1 MKKQLF
7 LLSAACLMLGGC
19 DMDKSKAPGSDK
31 NASMGQMENEA
42 DRGLT
47 QKIRQ
52 SLMDDDSLSPQAKDI
67 KIITLNGVVTLRGP
81 VANEKEKSVVG
92 NKAKGI
98 EGVRNVDNQL
108 EVIVLEQAPA
118 PSQEARRPKSR

>member
-19 DMDKSKAPGSDK
+19 EMDKSGVPGSDK
-31 NASMGQMENEA
+31 NAPKGQMENEA

-81 VANEKEKSVVG
+81 VASEQEKSAVG
-92 NKAKGI
+92 NKAKGVD
-98 EGVRNVDNQL
+98 GVRNVDNQL
-108 EVIVLEQAPA
+108 EVIV
-118 PSQEARRPKSR
+118 